1 MFPRADWTDDLAAD
15 YFEALEDL
23 PADLIT
29 LAVKRCLRIRE
40 RFMPTPGEI
49 RAQVADELDQRA
61 AKAERAARDRR
72 IEEEQRGMRAP
83 RNTGYDALSAEEQ
96 AAFDAKMDDYWRQ
109 MGGRPKPRGPR
120 TACYLEDRPMRQI
133 ADVMAGCRYPQPD
146 EPVVRKVMPETEAAR

>member
-1 MFPRADWTDDLAAD
+1 MFPRADWNDDLAAD

-29 LAVKRCLRIRE
+29 LAVKRCLRMRE

-49 RAQVADELDQRA
+49 RAQVADELEQRA

-72 IEEEQRGMRAP
+72 IEEEQRAIGAP
-83 RNTGYDALSAEEQ
+83 RDTGYDALSAEEQ

-109 MGGRPKPRGPR
+109 MGGRPKPRVP
-120 TACYLEDRPMRQI
+120 CYPEDRPMRPI
-133 ADVMAGCRYPQPD
+133 AEVMAGLRLSQPED
-146 EPVVRKVMPETEAAR
+146 PAVQTATTEMEVAP